1 MKLAKIGS
9 TVVLMSSLL
18 GSAAAHAAPA
28 GAPAYNGPHYA
39 APVYNSPAYSAPVHD
54 AEAVPVA
61 TWHDDRDGDRD
72 HDRDRD
78 GWRRGEIARFDQ
90 QQWQREANENARLAN
105 ERASFMARY
114 GWDACRVSDFDRRQ
128 AEDRARFEQAQ
139 AERRQNFFN
148 WLASETQHGYHGYDT
163 YG

>member
-18 GSAAAHAAPA
+18 GSAAAHAAPGY
-28 GAPAYNGPHYA
+28 GAPAYNGPRYDA
-39 APVYNSPAYSAPVHD
+39 PAYSAPEHE
-54 AEAVPVA
+54 AEAVPVN
-61 TWHDDRDGDRD
+61 TWYDRDGDRD
-72 HDRDRD
+72 HERG
-78 GWRRGEIARFDQ
+78 GWRREEIARFDQ
-90 QQWQREANENARLAN
+90 QQAQREANENARLAS

-114 GWDACRVSDFDRRQ
+114 GWDACRVRDFDGRQ

-148 WLASETQHGYHGYDT
+148 WLASAERPHHHHGYNDYD
-163 YG
+163 YD